1 MEGSTAHVPCPE
13 GTHSNVTGLN
23 NSDLCTAC
31 AAGTFCF
38 AGSTEPTNCSAG
50 TYAEEAERNLCD
62 ACPEG
67 KYQGDEGSTACKE
80 CGDGFKCPKG
90 SVVRIP
96 ASCDPGT
103 YLDSSL
109 DYPGFYRM
117 ALRMGDWKAIFNEEE
132 VFWYEVPPDPFKV
145 RARLVLSLLLL
156 LVTTTATTTTPA
168 TRPLTPPTRALPL
181 CATRSR
187 SSPSRRPRASST
199 PRSSTSRPTRT
210 SASTARPTSRT

>member
-1 MEGSTAHVPCPE
+1 MHGFVHSTSDALVPSAARGTTYSELMHLVDLTPTLLEGVLGVRLDDAARADLDGVDQWRALTARV
-13 GTHSNVTGLN
+13 
-23 NSDLCTAC
+23 A
-31 AAGTFCF
+31 
-38 AGSTEPTNCSAG
+38 SAG
-50 TYAEEAERNLCD
+50 
-62 ACPEG
+62 
-67 KYQGDEGSTACKE
+67 
-80 CGDGFKCPKG
+80 
-90 SVVRIP
+90 
-96 ASCDPGT
+96 ASAPRSELLLNID

-109 DYPGFYRM
+109 DYLGFYRM

-181 CATRSR
+181 SATRSR